1 MDIHELHELM
11 MDLECMTAL
20 RHVMDRP
27 ALAAL
32 YRLACD
38 CAKDHE
44 DAFELT
50 DAYCAVYN
58 AWLAAAA
65 RGKGG
70 FAREALEAVLF
81 EESPAALLCAKTD
94 SSKLPYSVMNA
105 LAHDLEALGRLVSI
119 EPAMFLL
126 LCERAGMPGKTAARL
141 PVWEPVTGFESFDPR
156 IDRGMLSREGARR
169 VAAFFRRHGSGLF
182 AACPGSTW
190 VGVSERYPLGLRGI
204 REPDPI
210 RLEDMVLYEKERGTL
225 VENTERLL
233 SGRQAC
239 NVLLYGDKGTGKSA
253 TVKALLTNMWLD
265 GLRIVEV
272 PLAHLT
278 NLPTIFSVLRE
289 QPGKFIV
296 FVDDLAFNDSCPEY
310 TALKTVLEGGLEAR
324 PSNVVVYATSNR
336 RNIVRQRFSE
346 RQDDVNE
353 RDTLEEKF
361 SLADRFDL
369 RLTFLA
375 PSQEEYF
382 TIVRALLDARGVE
395 YDWEEL
401 LPRARA
407 WTVSH
412 SGCSPRIARQ
422 FADLVL
428 GEMGVSEAEPAQD
441 PAAQMEEF
449 IDEE

>member
-1 MDIHELHELM
+1 MDIHELHELIL
-11 MDLECMTAL
+11 DLECMTVL
-20 RHVMDRP
+20 RHVMDNSCM
-27 ALAAL
+27 AAL
-32 YRLACD
+32 HRLVYD
-38 CAKDHE
+38 CAGEHTDE
-44 DAFELT
+44 GELT
-50 DAYCAVYN
+50 YAYCEVYN
-58 AWLAAAA
+58 AWLRTAA

-70 FAREALEAVLF
+70 FVREALEAVLF
-81 EESPAALLCAKTD
+81 EESAVATLCARTD
-94 SSKLPYSVMNA
+94 ASDLPYSVMNA
-105 LAHDLEALGRLVSI
+105 LAHDLEALGRLTRI

-126 LCERAGMPGKTAARL
+126 LCERAGLSGKHAARL
-141 PVWEPVTGFESFDPR
+141 PMWEPALGDQMFDPR
-156 IDRGMLSREGARR
+156 VDSGMLSREGAKR

-182 AACPGSTW
+182 ARCPGSTW
-190 VGVSERYPLGLRGI
+190 VGVSEKYPLGLRGI

-225 VENTERLL
+225 VENTRRLL
-233 SGRQAC
+233 DGKQAC

-253 TVKALLTNMWLD
+253 TVKALLSSLWLE

-324 PSNVVVYATSNR
+324 PENVVVYATSNR

-375 PSQEEYF
+375 PTQEEYF
-382 TIVRALLDARGVE
+382 TICRTLLDARGLE
-395 YDWEEL
+395 YDWEEI

-412 SGCSPRIARQ
+412 NGCSPRIARQ
-422 FADLVL
+422 LVDLL
-428 GEMGVSEAEPAQD
+428 AGELPVRRAQDEAAEEAE
-441 PAAQMEEF
+441 E
-449 IDEE
+449 